1 MQGPS
6 DKSGKPQDNTST
18 RVGTGRGGASDYQ
31 PGFQINKAYEVIN
44 LIGHGGMGAVYR
56 VRHLFLSKEMALKV
70 LPSDQVSDTSWRR
83 FQIEAQAI
91 ARLNHPNVVRI
102 FDMGMIDDKTPYY
115 AMELLNGQSLA
126 DLLKRKQALP
136 VTEALTI
143 FRQVCAGLAYAH
155 EHQIIHRD
163 IKPANIVLLES
174 DNGVSA
180 KLVDF
185 GIAKLTGLY
194 DGDKQGLTRPGEV
207 FGSPQYMS
215 PEQCAGTAVD
225 HRTDLYSL
233 GCALFETLTGV
244 PPFRGKDAMET
255 VDMHQNAE
263 APTLFE
269 ASEGVSFSDALEDLI
284 KGLLA
289 KNPADRFQS
298 ASDVAAELLSVER
311 SFVDKNDKVKGPQTA
326 SAVRKPFSSRSNHD
340 DDDDKKAS
348 SKNPLIFAGVAVVA
362 LGLVIGGAV
371 FFMAGKKTETPGSV
385 NAVQEAARLKE
396 AEANRVDALYKAEAE
411 SKEPYFQGTLNKD
424 GHQVSHFKF
433 NPDISIGT
441 LEAEAAGVAE
451 CEAKGDIYIPTRA
464 VVHFTPNYE
473 CLRNP
478 HIMRRFD
485 DGTIWI
491 LSLTSLTDDLT
502 QVVDPAR
509 EAATKK
515 DTAAATTSGTATD
528 DKAVDDDKLSNGAV
542 ATGGGAIRS
551 DLVNNDILKNV
562 VQIKSIYS
570 IDLSNGAVTNECLV
584 TLGRFP
590 KLVEL
595 KISNTAI
602 DGEQLVQS
610 GLLPNLELLH
620 MGAAKKISAVLS
632 SLHNSTKM
640 RQLHL
645 ERCRLTD
652 QDLEELGT
660 MKKITRLKL
669 TSNTLK
675 DAALAPLTKLPLLYR
690 LEVDDCGLT
699 PACLKYIVAMKGLK
713 QLVIGRNNMND
724 EQFEAFKSA
733 VKAVRPDIEFKGDL
747 SQVRGMDTL
756 VTPPQ

>member
-1 MQGPS
+1 MQSNP
-6 DKSGKPQDNTST
+6 DKRGNPQDNTST
-18 RVGTGRGGASDYQ
+18 RVGTGRGGSSDYQ

-126 DLLKRKQALP
+126 ERLRRKHALP
-136 VTEALTI
+136 VPEALTI

-155 EHQIIHRD
+155 EHQIVHRD
-163 IKPANIVLLES
+163 IKPANIVLLEV
-174 DNGVSA
+174 DNGISA

-215 PEQCAGTAVD
+215 PEQCAGANVD
-225 HRTDLYSL
+225 FRTDLYSL

-244 PPFRGKDAMET
+244 PPFHGKDAMET
-255 VDMHQNAE
+255 VAMHQTE
-263 APTLFE
+263 TPPTLFE
-269 ASEGVSFSDALEDLI
+269 ASEGVAFADELEDLL

-289 KNPADRFQS
+289 KDPGARYQS
-298 ASDVAAELLSVER
+298 ASDVASELLSIER

-326 SAVRKPFSSRSNHD
+326 SAVRKPFSGRTRAD
-340 DDDDKKAS
+340 DDDEDGDGKKKAG
-348 SKNPLIFAGVAVVA
+348 KNPLVIVGAVVVA
-362 LGLVIGGAV
+362 LGLAIGGAV
-371 FFMAGKKTETPGSV
+371 FYMSSKKSDS
-385 NAVQEAARLKE
+385 AVTVDAAAEAARQKQN
-396 AEANRVDALYKAEAE
+396 EANRLDALYKAEAE
-411 SKEPYFQGTLNKD
+411 NKEPYFQGTLNKD
-424 GHQVSHFKF
+424 GHQVSYFKF

-441 LEAEAAGVAE
+441 LEAETAGVTAR
-451 CEAKGDIYIPTRA
+451 EAKGDIYIPTRA

-478 HIMRRFD
+478 HILRRFD

-491 LSLTSLTDDLT
+491 LSLTSLTEDLSA
-502 QVVDPAR
+502 VVDTNRQPQQSKSAD
-509 EAATKK
+509 EETE
-515 DTAAATTSGTATD
+515 DSD
-528 DKAVDDDKLSNGAV
+528 DKKTAESETDSAV
-542 ATGGGAIRS
+542 RS

-584 TLGRFP
+584 TLSRFP

-595 KISNTAI
+595 KIGHTAI

-610 GLLPNLELLH
+610 GLLPNLEVLH
-620 MGAAKKISAVLS
+620 MGGAKKISAVLS
-632 SLHNSTKM
+632 SLHNSPKM
-640 RQLHL
+640 RQMHL

-660 MKKITRLKL
+660 MKKMSRLKL

-675 DAALAPLTKLPLLYR
+675 DASLAPLTKLPQLYR

-699 PACLKYIVAMKGLK
+699 PACLKYIVAMKSLK
-713 QLVIGRNNMND
+713 QLVIGRNNMN
-724 EQFEAFKSA
+724 EQQFESFKAA
-733 VKAVRPDIEFKGDL
+733 VKAARPDIEFKGDL
-747 SQVRGMDTL
+747 TQVNGMDAL
-756 VTPPQ
+756 VEPAR